1 MWLPAI
7 LIPVFEYKN
16 HRCHGPGLGVHLAGG
31 GD

>member
-7 LIPVFEYKN
+7 SIPVFEYKN
-16 HRCHGPGLGVHLAGG
+16 QRRHRPGLGVHLAGG